1 MKIEIIQEKFSFLRN
16 QYNVFVDGKLNFTA
30 KSKLISIVPTIKIYD
45 LDNEWYCDVKQKNLN
60 KRILMD
66 YEVYFRNQSTYE
78 LKSESL
84 IEHNL
89 YTGSKKIDFYEQK
102 KRDIGIFRKGTQ
114 VGIIT
119 KNFKK
124 ILSNDKYSI
133 LVEDGEIKPIE
144 VLSFILAYDYHFKN
158 DNDSL
163 LNYDFGNVSIN
174 PIIEINENWKPKKT
188 FYNNA

>member
-16 QYNVFVDGKLNFTA
+16 QYDVFVDGKLTFRA
-30 KSKLISIVPTIKIYD
+30 KSKLLSFIPTIRVYD

-60 KRILMD
+60 KRILMN
-66 YEVYFRNQSTYE
+66 YEVYFRNQSTYD

-89 YTGSKKIDFYEQK
+89 YTGNKKIDFYEQE
-102 KRDIGIFRKGTQ
+102 KRDIGIFKKGEQ
-114 VGIIT
+114 IGIIS

-124 ILSNDKYSI
+124 VLSNDKYLI
-133 LVEDGEIKPIE
+133 LAENGEIKPIE
-144 VLSFILAYDYHFKN
+144 ILSFVLAYDYHFKN
-158 DNDSL
+158 NDDSL

-174 PIIEINENWKPKKT
+174 PIKLIDKNWKPKKT
-188 FYNNA
+188 FYNNG